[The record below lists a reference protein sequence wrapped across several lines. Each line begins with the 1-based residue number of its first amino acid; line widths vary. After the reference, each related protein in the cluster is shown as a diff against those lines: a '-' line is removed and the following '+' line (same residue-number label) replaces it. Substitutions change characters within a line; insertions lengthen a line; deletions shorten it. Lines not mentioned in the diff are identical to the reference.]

1 MSKSLIPRGSGLP
14 RVDIYRDQE
23 TPIPEN
29 EYKVF
34 SESIGQIKN
43 AELLRSQ
50 LIGLQQLRADNAI
63 GLSELEGKYL
73 ELDVT
78 NQKNQTLKA
87 RYAQELQ
94 RTNLELL
101 KVDGLTL
108 QGAIEGTK
116 NQGLNL
122 DLSFE
127 KANLQLTRT
136 RLQLQLQSGQLANS
150 ETEQKLK
157 DATSLLRQRFTGTT
171 IEIPSVS
178 VA

>member
-14 RVDIYRDQE
+14 QLDIYRE
-23 TPIPEN
+23 CTAPIPEN

-50 LIGLQQLRADNAI
+50 LIGLQQLRADNAV
-63 GLSELEGKYL
+63 GLAELEGKAL

-78 NQKNQTLKA
+78 NQKNQTIKA
-87 RYAQELQ
+87 KFAEELQ
-94 RTNLELL
+94 RTNLTLL

-116 NQGLNL
+116 NSSLSLNL
-122 DLSFE
+122 NVEQQRLE
-127 KANLQLTRT
+127 QAKRRHRLELQAADVELK
-136 RLQLQLQSGQLANS
+136 QLEINTNAAKQLAG
-150 ETEQKLK
+150 QK
-157 DATSLLRQRFTGTT
+157 TRQT
-171 IEIPSVS
+171 IDVPFRR